1 MMATEEK
8 MIVSVG
14 IDVGTKG
21 AVSAITGDYSILYV
35 NSWDLSGLTG
45 VVRLRELQKTLY
57 SSLLEIKKTLKDTDA
72 LVISIE
78 EPPKVRNI
86 KSYSVLCQMLGV
98 AQLVVY
104 NVTNSVPLM
113 FNTSTWKKHVGAEI
127 AAPTFLRGK
136 KNQGERELHMKHSVQ
151 SSVLKFLAKMNTDNF
166 RKIITSGTIWHL
178 RKEGEQFDSDA
189 YDSLGVA
196 AAGLYELENVSL

>member
-21 AVSAITGDYSILYV
+21 AISAITGDYTILYV
-35 NSWDLSGLTG
+35 NSWDLSGFTG
-45 VVRLRELQKTLY
+45 VVRLRELQKILY
-57 SSLLEIKKTLKDTDA
+57 DSLIEIKKTLKDTDA
-72 LVISIE
+72 MVVSVE

-104 NVTNSVPLM
+104 NVTNAVPLM
-113 FNTSTWKKHVGAEI
+113 FNTSTWKKHIGAEI
-127 AAPTFLRGK
+127 VAPSFLRGK
-136 KNQGERELHMKHSVQ
+136 KNQSERELHMKHSVQ
-151 SSVLKFLAKMNTDNF
+151 SSVLRFLAKMNTENL
-166 RKIITSGTIWHL
+166 RRIVTSTTIWHL
-178 RKEGEQFDSDA
+178 RKEGGQFDSDT
-189 YDSLGVA
+189 YDSLGIA